1 MIQISPTIMKPN
13 ITGLNQT
20 GFRDSPES
28 PSFLLDLD
36 GFEFGRLFNSDMTTI
51 LQLGFRQMTKILVL
65 DNYDSFV
72 YTLNGYL
79 QQLGAETDVIRNDAI
94 PASELGALMAKYD
107 GVLISP
113 GPGTPKDAGLSI
125 PVVIQALETNQPVF
139 GVCLGHQAIAEAMG
153 ATVQSAQELMHGK
166 TSELEHDNSLIFKDV
181 PKSFK
186 ATRYHSLAVLDGTVP
201 KDLVVTSRTKGGVIM
216 GLQHVSKP
224 IYGVQFHPESV
235 MTEGGYQM
243 LGNWLESLGL
253 TGAAEKA
260 KSLSPMVNL

>member
-1 MIQISPTIMKPN
+1 
-13 ITGLNQT
+13 
-20 GFRDSPES
+20 
-28 PSFLLDLD
+28 
-36 GFEFGRLFNSDMTTI
+36 
-51 LQLGFRQMTKILVL
+51 
-65 DNYDSFV
+65 
-72 YTLNGYL
+72 
-79 QQLGAETDVIRNDAI
+79 
-94 PASELGALMAKYD
+94 MAKYD

-113 GPGTPKDAGLSI
+113 GPGTPADAGLSI

-153 ATVQSAQELMHGK
+153 ATVQSAKELMHGK
-166 TSELEHDNSLIFKDV
+166 TSVVEHDNSLIFKNV

-186 ATRYHSLAVLDGTVP
+186 ATRYHSLAVLDETVP
-201 KDLVVTSRTKGGVIM
+201 KDLVVTSRTQGGVIM

-253 TGAAEKA
+253 KGAAEKA